1 MKRIGSK
8 PMQSEKRLTT
18 ILFFSIMGLFVAS
31 TCFARYNPFEIFF
44 NMENFRSFIVDDF
57 FPPAVPTGLKLK
69 AIFQGILTT
78 ICMAL
83 SSTSV
88 AAVLAFVTALFASK
102 RVSPIQKSP
111 KFVRGFATFLRNI
124 PALVWAFILFSS
136 LGIGTGVSFVA
147 LCISSYAFMV
157 RAFAETIDDISQDN
171 LESWQ
176 AAGASFIQ
184 VVFHGIL
191 PSCLRGFISWFLYC
205 IEVNLRSS
213 TVVGMVGGGGI
224 GLVLLSYLKGFK
236 YNMSFT
242 IILAIAVMV
251 LLVDA
256 LTNYLRKELDLE

>member
-1 MKRIGSK
+1 
-8 PMQSEKRLTT
+8 
-18 ILFFSIMGLFVAS
+18 
-31 TCFARYNPFEIFF
+31 
-44 NMENFRSFIVDDF
+44 MENFRSFIVDDF

-136 LGIGTGVSFVA
+136 LGIGTGVGFVA

-171 LESWQ
+171 LESLQ

>member
-8 PMQSEKRLTT
+8 PMQSEKRLPT
-18 ILFFSIMGLFVAS
+18 ILFFSIVGLFVAS

-44 NMENFRSFIVDDF
+44 NMENFRSFVVDDF

-136 LGIGTGVSFVA
+136 LGIGTGVGFVA

-171 LESWQ
+171 LESLQ

-205 IEVNLRSS
+205 IEVN
-213 TVVGMVGGGGI
+213 
-224 GLVLLSYLKGFK
+224 
-236 YNMSFT
+236 
-242 IILAIAVMV
+242 
-251 LLVDA
+251 
-256 LTNYLRKELDLE
+256 

>member
-1 MKRIGSK
+1 MKRKCGK
-8 PMQSEKRLTT
+8 PMQSEKRLYN
-18 ILFFSIMGLFVAS
+18 ILFFCIVALFVAS
-31 TCFARYNPFEIFF
+31 TAFTRYNPFEVFF
-44 NMENFRSFIVDDF
+44 NLENFRSFIVDDF
-57 FPPAVPTGLKLK
+57 FPPALPTGLKLE

-83 SSTSV
+83 SATTV
-88 AAVLAFVTALFASK
+88 AALLAFLTSLFASK
-102 RVSPIQKSP
+102 RVSPVAWSP

-136 LGIGTGVSFVA
+136 LGIGTGVGFVA

-157 RAFAETIDDISQDN
+157 RAFSETIDDISQDN
-171 LESWQ
+171 LESLQ

-191 PSCLRGFISWFLYC
+191 PSCLRGFVSWFLYC

-251 LLVDA
+251 LFVDA

>member
-1 MKRIGSK
+1 
-8 PMQSEKRLTT
+8 MQSEKRLTT
-18 ILFFSIMGLFVAS
+18 ILFFSIVGLFVAS

-44 NMENFRSFIVDDF
+44 NMENFRSFVVDDF

-136 LGIGTGVSFVA
+136 LGIGTGVGFVA

-171 LESWQ
+171 LESLQ

-191 PSCLRGFISWFLYC
+191 PSCLRGFISWFIYC
-205 IEVNLRSS
+205 KPSW
-213 TVVGMVGGGGI
+213 
-224 GLVLLSYLKGFK
+224 
-236 YNMSFT
+236 T
-242 IILAIAVMV
+242 IRA
-251 LLVDA
+251 
-256 LTNYLRKELDLE
+256 

>member
-18 ILFFSIMGLFVAS
+18 ILFFSIVGLFVAS

-124 PALVWAFILFSS
+124 PALVWTFILFSS
-136 LGIGTGVSFVA
+136 LGIGTGVGFVA

-171 LESWQ
+171 LESLQ